1 VTANPRYADAFNNL
15 GIVLAGE
22 GKFDEAIASHKAGL
36 AVRNDRA
43 SDHNNLSRVYL
54 KRRDREVEQGE
65 TDKAKADLDNALEQL
80 LIAQRCDPNFL
91 PAWLTWTEIY
101 IKQKSVDAAAKCVQG
116 MIAIDR
122 KSPTTLQA
130 QYQLAKYYLDL
141 ARPDDAIAGL
151 TAMLE
156 IDKSTPEVYDARGT
170 AYVKKGDLQHALE
183 DFEQILRLAPQ
194 YPGVQERIRYVR
206 ERLGNPKK

>member
-1 VTANPRYADAFNNL
+1 ML
-15 GIVLAGE
+15 SEE
-22 GKFDEAIASHKAGL
+22 GKFDEAIVCHREGL
-36 AVRNDRA
+36 KIVDQRA
-43 SDHNNLSRVYL
+43 SDKTNLSRAYL
-54 KRRDREVEQGE
+54 KRRDLELQQGE
-65 TDKAKADLDNALEQL
+65 TDKAKADLDDALEEL
-80 LIAQRCDPNFL
+80 LVAQRCDPNFL

-101 IKQKSVDAAAKCVQG
+101 IKQKNVDAAATCVQG

-130 QYQLAKYYLDL
+130 QYQLAKYYLNLD
-141 ARPDDAIAGL
+141 RPDDAIAGL

-170 AYVKKGDLQHALE
+170 AYVEKGDLQHALE
-183 DFEQILRLAPQ
+183 DFEQVLRLAPQ
-194 YPGVQERIRYVR
+194 YPGVQERIRDVR